1 MMGWIRTAAIFGLLA
16 VALGAFGA
24 HALRE
29 RLPER
34 MLAAY
39 NTGVLYQ
46 LVHSVALLALALYA
60 RASSAHIAVPAVL
73 FAAGMVLFSGSLY
86 VMAVSGWTKLGMVTP
101 FGGLALLGGWG
112 SLIWTLR

>member
-1 MMGWIRTAAIFGLLA
+1 MGWIRTAAVFGFLA

-46 LVHSVALLALALYA
+46 LVHAVALFALALYA
-60 RASSAHIAVPAVL
+60 RATSAQITLPASL
-73 FAAGMVLFSGSLY
+73 FALGMVLFSGSLY
-86 VMAVSGWTKLGMVTP
+86 LMAVSGWTRLGIVTP
-101 FGGLALLGGWG
+101 FGGLAMLGGWG
-112 SLIWTLR
+112 TLIWAIR

>member
-1 MMGWIRTAAIFGLLA
+1 MAAIFGLLA

-24 HALRE
+24 HALRD

-34 MLAAY
+34 LLAAY

-60 RASSAHIAVPAVL
+60 RATATQIGLPASL
-73 FAAGMVLFSGSLY
+73 FVAGMLLFSGSLY
-86 VMAVSGWTKLGMVTP
+86 AMAISGWTQLGIVTP
-101 FGGLALLGGWG
+101 FGGLAMLGGWG
-112 SLIWTLR
+112 SLIWAVR